1 MNQPLIRRAVM
12 TTFALF
18 ALLSLLL
25 VSGCKTTGIGRCTPP
40 SGHNLQS
47 AVAQAKSDLSGRC
60 GDAFESYFSALL
72 TIAEQDPA
80 PENRET
86 FSQLLLWSNHQG
98 LISKARAQELYNRY
112 FNLKFVAMKGDFSNC
127 SATCPNISQVMLSME
142 QELVAKEQGLLKIC
156 RDNDGYQRADRLVK
170 ETELVLTATCNA
182 CRAE

>member
-1 MNQPLIRRAVM
+1 MRHLLIRKAVM

-25 VSGCKTTGIGRCTPP
+25 MTGCKTTASGRCTPP
-40 SGHNLQS
+40 SGPNLTS
-47 AVAQAKSDLSGRC
+47 AIAEAKSELGGRC
-60 GDAFESYFSALL
+60 GGEFDNYFDALL

-80 PENRET
+80 PENREI
-86 FSQLLLWSNHQG
+86 FSQLLVWSNQQG
-98 LISKARAQELYNRY
+98 IISRARAQELYNRY

-142 QELVAKEQGLLKIC
+142 QELVAKEQGMLKIC
-156 RDNDGYQRADRLVK
+156 RDNAGYQRADRLVK